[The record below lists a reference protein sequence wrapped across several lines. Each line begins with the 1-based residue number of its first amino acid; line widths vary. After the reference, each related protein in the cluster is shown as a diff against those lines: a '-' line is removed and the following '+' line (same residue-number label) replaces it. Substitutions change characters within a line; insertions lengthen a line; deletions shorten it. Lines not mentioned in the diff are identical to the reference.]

1 MGTRLK
7 VTNKR
12 KIDADCSLCYDFQ
25 MLSYTATGVLTNLSC
40 LNMSLNNCFDD
51 MFFKSDDARGIN

>member
-25 MLSYTATGVLTNLSC
+25 MLSYTATGAVIDLSW
-40 LNMSLNNCFDD
+40 LSELSAEWM
-51 MFFKSDDARGIN
+51 I